1 MNFVD
6 GDSVEV
12 VPSSWV
18 VNDIC
23 FWPPGPKAAK
33 LIKNYTS
40 QPQESWD
47 QFKVRKLHEY
57 GKKPMHESEFLD

>member
-1 MNFVD
+1 VNFVD

-33 LIKNYTS
+33 LIKNYAS
-40 QPQESWD
+40 QPQESWG